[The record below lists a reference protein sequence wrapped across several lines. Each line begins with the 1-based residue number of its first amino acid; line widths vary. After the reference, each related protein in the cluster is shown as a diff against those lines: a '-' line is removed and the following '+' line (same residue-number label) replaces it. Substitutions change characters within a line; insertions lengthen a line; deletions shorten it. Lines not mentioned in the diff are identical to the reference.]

1 MEAIPMMTYTQFLDV
16 FGADLYAEW
25 NESGYAQYASQDAMC
40 QEIYAQY
47 VQAYKEQA
55 NEA

>member
-1 MEAIPMMTYTQFLDV
+1 MAIPMMTYTQFLDV

>member
-1 MEAIPMMTYTQFLDV
+1 MVIPMLTYAQFIDV

>member
-1 MEAIPMMTYTQFLDV
+1 MVIPMMTYTQFIDV

-25 NESGYAQYASQDAMC
+25 HESGYAQYPSQEAMC

-47 VQAYKEQA
+47 AQTYKEQA